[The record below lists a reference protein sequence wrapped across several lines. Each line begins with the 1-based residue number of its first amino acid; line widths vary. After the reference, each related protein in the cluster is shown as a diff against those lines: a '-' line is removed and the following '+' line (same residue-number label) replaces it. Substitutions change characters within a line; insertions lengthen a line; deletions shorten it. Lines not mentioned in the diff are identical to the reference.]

1 MRKQDHIKIFG
12 RKGVERAV
20 AGGERQ
26 VVLDR
31 VCGLRTR
38 R

>member
-1 MRKQDHIKIFG
+1 MRKQGHIKMFE

-20 AGGERQ
+20 VGGERQ